1 MTAGNV
7 VAPAGATGAYASFE
21 RVRVALESAGLKY
34 VGRKHNEAVACC
46 PVHDDTHPSLHISWR
61 RDQDKGFTLL
71 HCHGCQAGGADVV
84 AAIGLGLADL
94 YDEPLPKRVRAFER
108 VGRSPQQRR
117 AGARRG
123 NLGRLPALIPTP
135 GPLPTP
141 DHAHSWT
148 QVERYCYTDAL
159 GEIIQRVL
167 REECQ
172 VGGRHKRFRQE
183 FTTRTG
189 GWAQRKPSGFTSV
202 LYRAPQ
208 VAEAVAAGTEVWLME
223 GEKDVHAAEGVGLVA
238 TTNAQGSASFGAH
251 LAGAL
256 GGARVVVMLDRDA
269 AGWARGVSA
278 HQALSEVGASIELR
292 LPAVEGPKADF
303 SDHIQAGLGVADLVR
318 VSVGEVATWNAH
330 TGAASAGQALER
342 AGAQLQAHLDL
353 AEGAGEGEGEHR
365 ASAAR
370 WAAQMQVRLEE
381 LSVAVEQVHG
391 HGLRAGSAWAG
402 QAMAEAQALLRSASE
417 RTRRCHQRAGQP
429 VPAALRQADD
439 QKPGDPG
446 PSTPGASPAPAP
458 AAGPERFMVEGGQ
471 IVEFTPTRAKRA
483 GEVVDPHDGSVK
495 MLLSVAVTLVA
506 RKFAEVAQ
514 SEDIEHVALMGRSAA
529 PKTRVRHLAPL
540 AAVQLSYP
548 HPATGEAIDFEVAAD
563 AWEDHSWIKALPFA
577 VDYDHRRSGLENL
590 RRAIIAVSPNAQ
602 NLTLHRSTGWRSD
615 EQGGHYFVHAG
626 GAITADGTTHVE
638 TGFSSA
644 MVRYDL
650 PDPTQ
655 DPTALREAFFEHSG
669 GMLDRLPERV
679 AAPLLGHI
687 YRSAMGHNPWMGFLV
702 GSPGSYKTSV
712 ASKLMHH
719 FGEGWDHTRPGSS
732 MSGNGDTL
740 NTLRFKLHQAKDVTY
755 WMDDFAP
762 SDSWINAV
770 KLTETVARLLHNQE
784 ERGRT
789 ARDGQSITEGT
800 PPRASGL
807 CTSEVMPRP
816 GSGAQRMLVVPL
828 DKDDVDTELLFALD
842 EAPSRHGRALV
853 MSSFISWLAQDLPGA
868 RSRYM
873 AAADDFADQLAQG
886 GQSVRASAAVGHT
899 WAGWAAMSDFLFERG
914 AITDVEHVALRE
926 RVRVGLVAAS
936 VASSDPDQPRSTGAR
951 VLALVRYALEQGIAH
966 VEDVRTADCPPW
978 PMGAR
983 LGWRRQILDQDSY
996 GGINRQRF
1004 ERAGVI
1010 KLGYVLHDPG
1020 PRDRGAELMCGV
1032 NQLEAV
1038 IKAAGATLAERLEI
1052 DGVTAVRALDEMG
1065 VLVTDRSDK
1074 NRRTVKCVIHCEGK
1088 RAARMVTIRL
1098 DALLGEDDQDQH
1110 DGGQHEEP
1118 QVDDP
1123 GEPAVVLTALPAT
1136 PAPPAPQSDEQM
1148 IDLRD
1153 HAALQPVD
1161 LRPMALSGAE
1171 AHVSAGGP
1179 ATPQMSPPRGGPA
1192 RSADEHEDETV
1203 AFISR
1208 PYTDAQ
1214 GIVGYSQRLAVPAPC
1229 VMCGQMAAVAIED
1242 VAIHVHAFA
1251 QSTAATRDEEA
1262 PSTPSEQ
1269 CPAPGRS
1276 HGNGPHPDATDP
1288 EPGAPAQTVGAGGQN
1303 GHVVEDVEPR
1313 SAQQDTEAPP
1323 QRPGAAEASP
1333 AATVHDGQVGTRQAA
1348 PRRASATAARAGFR
1362 AAAAVVDVDGIWCSN
1377 GEHLDLA
1384 GPMKHMGDLVD
1395 LAASLNLGSQ
1405 VTSHSRE
1412 AGQIWL
1418 GRALARRMGIDVQV
1432 IEGAGATRQREVTR
1446 QVTST
1451 SAAVQDAVAAGY
1463 GFGGGGS
1470 PALGAWTR
1478 VFTEGARAWVVLIP
1492 ALFSATHPLV
1502 DGAHDNA
1509 TLARRL
1515 GLYATALG
1523 HPFQITAGVT
1533 GMDLLGALHQRDRE
1547 RLMGVHTPV
1556 APAMG
1561 NTEIDFDWCR
1571 VPDEVE
1577 AGHGFVHA
1585 YDRSGSYLA
1594 AAASLDVG
1602 VGAPTHHPDG
1612 AEFTGEPGYWSLV
1625 IPDNPNPSAPHL
1637 LDPTGRHVGTSR
1649 WVSTP
1654 ALALAAE
1661 QGWVIPT
1668 ITEAYTWP
1676 NKSRVFDSW
1685 CKRLGAARTVL
1696 DTDNADAQA
1705 ARDQIKLTYAAT
1717 IGLMGSHPAAERT
1730 GYAPERRHAV
1740 IAKARANIMR
1750 RITQIGADCG
1760 RWPVAVFTDAI
1771 IFTSPH
1777 ADPVQAWP
1785 GREGDLGRGLGKYKV
1800 AASAPLAEHV
1810 AHLSGGAYRGMDALL
1825 GRDG

>member
-1 MTAGNV
+1 MTAGN
-7 VAPAGATGAYASFE
+7 ATSSAGGTGAYASFE
-21 RVRVALESAGLKY
+21 RVRVALEGAGLKY
-34 VGRKHNEAVACC
+34 VGRKHNEAVASC
-46 PVHDDTHPSLHISWR
+46 PVHDDAHPSLHISWR
-61 RDQDKGFTLL
+61 VDQAKGFTLL

-84 AAIGLGLADL
+84 AAIGLSLADL
-94 YDEPLPKRVRAFER
+94 YDEPLPMRVRAFER

-117 AGARRG
+117 AGHRRG
-123 NLGRLPALIPTP
+123 NLGRLPALIPVP
-135 GPLPTP
+135 GPLPAP
-141 DHAHSWT
+141 EHEHSWT
-148 QVERYCYTDAL
+148 QVERYCYTDTL
-159 GEIIQRVL
+159 GEVVQRVI
-167 REECQ
+167 REQCQ
-172 VGGRHKRFRQE
+172 GGGGHKRFRQE
-183 FTTRTG
+183 FTTRAG

-208 VAEAVAAGTEVWLME
+208 VAAAVAKGTPVWLME
-223 GEKDVHAAEGVGLVA
+223 GEKDVHAAERAGLVA
-238 TTNAQGSASFGAH
+238 TTNAQGSASFGSH

-256 GGARVVVMLDRDA
+256 SGAHVVVMLDRDA
-269 AGWARGVSA
+269 AGWARGVAA
-278 HQALSEVGASIELR
+278 HQVLVAVGARVELR
-292 LPAVEGPKADF
+292 MPAVDRAKADF
-303 SDHIQAGLGVADLVR
+303 SDHVDAGLGLEDLVR

-330 TGAASAGQALER
+330 TAAAAASQNLDR
-342 AGAQLQAHLDL
+342 AGAQLQAHVEL
-353 AEGAGEGEGEHR
+353 AEAPGGQEQDHR
-365 ASAAR
+365 ANAGR

-381 LSVAVEQVHG
+381 LGVAVEQVHG
-391 HGLRAGSAWAG
+391 YALRAGSAWAE
-402 QAMAEAQALLRSASE
+402 QAMSAAQVLLRSATE
-417 RTRRCHQRAGQP
+417 RTRRCHERAGQP
-429 VPAALRQADD
+429 VPAALRQDREGEEA
-439 QKPGDPG
+439 PA
-446 PSTPGASPAPAP
+446 PSAPAP
-458 AAGPERFMVEGGQ
+458 AAAPAQGSGNGPDRFLIDGGQ

-483 GEVVDPHDGSVK
+483 GEVVDPHDGTLK
-495 MLLSVAVTLVA
+495 MLLSAAVTLVA
-506 RKFAEVAQ
+506 RKFAEVPQA
-514 SEDIEHVALMGRSAA
+514 EDVEDVALMGRSAP
-529 PKTRVRHLAPL
+529 PKAKVRHLAPL

-548 HPATGEAIDFEVAAD
+548 HPTTGEAIEFEVTAD
-563 AWEDHSWIKALPFA
+563 AWDDHSWIKALPFA

-590 RRAIIAVSPNAQ
+590 RRAIIAVSPNAK
-602 NLTLHRSTGWRSD
+602 NLVLHRSTGWRCD
-615 EQGGHYFVHAG
+615 GQGGHYFAHAG
-626 GAITADGTTHVE
+626 GAITAAGTTSIE
-638 TGFSSA
+638 TAFSSA

-650 PDPTQ
+650 PDPSSDAAT
-655 DPTALREAFFEHSG
+655 LRTAFFEHSA

-687 YRSAMGHNPWMGFLV
+687 YRSALGHNPWVVFLV

-719 FGEGWDHTRPGSS
+719 FGERWDHTRPGSS
-732 MSGNGDTL
+732 MSGNGDTF

-762 SDSWINAV
+762 SDSWLAAV

-789 ARDGQSITEGT
+789 ARDGQSVTEGT

-828 DKDDVDTELLFALD
+828 DKDDVDTDLLFALD
-842 EAPSRHGRALV
+842 QAPSRHGRALV
-853 MSSFISWLAQDLPGA
+853 MSSFISWLAEDLPGA

-873 AAADDFADQLAQG
+873 AAADEFADELAQG

-914 AITDVEHVALRE
+914 AITDAEHTALRA
-926 RVRVGLVAAS
+926 RVRTGLMQAS
-936 VASSDPDQPRSTGAR
+936 VAASDPDQPRSTGAR
-951 VLALVRYALEQGIAH
+951 VLALLRYALEQNIAH

-983 LGWRRQILDQDSY
+983 LGWRRQILDQDHY

-1004 ERAGVI
+1004 ERAGAI
-1010 KLGYVLHDPG
+1010 RLGYVLHDPG
-1020 PRDRGAELMCGV
+1020 PRDRGRELMCGV

-1074 NRRTVKCVIHCEGK
+1074 ARRTVKCVIHCEGK

-1098 DALLGEDDQDQH
+1098 DALLGDEGQEH
-1110 DGGQHEEP
+1110 DGNGQ
-1118 QVDDP
+1118 QDRP
-1123 GEPAVVLTALPAT
+1123 GEEDPIQVPD
-1136 PAPPAPQSDEQM
+1136 APPAPPDVGGQV
-1148 IDLRD
+1148 IDLRE
-1153 HAALQPVD
+1153 HVGTTPEAAD
-1161 LRPMALSGAE
+1161 LRPMALSGAGE
-1171 AHVSAGGP
+1171 HPRP
-1179 ATPQMSPPRGGPA
+1179 AAPPAQQMPAPQSRPVPA
-1192 RSADEHEDETV
+1192 VDEHEDKTV

-1214 GIVGYSQRLAVPAPC
+1214 GIVGYSVRLAVPAPC
-1229 VMCGQMAAVAIED
+1229 VMCGQLAGIAIEGA
-1242 VAIHVHAFA
+1242 AIHVHAFA
-1251 QSTAATRDEEA
+1251 QSTAATRDEDP

-1269 CPAPGRS
+1269 CPAPGR
-1276 HGNGPHPDATDP
+1276 GQADGPGPDAPTP
-1288 EPGAPAQTVGAGGQN
+1288 EPAAPVEAVIAVEQTSPLVDDERQD
-1303 GHVVEDVEPR
+1303 EPQDV
-1313 SAQQDTEAPP
+1313 EAPP
-1323 QRPGAAEASP
+1323 ETPSATEATP
-1333 AATVHDGQVGTRQAA
+1333 ATAGQDGQAGREPAT
-1348 PRRASATAARAGFR
+1348 PRRPPATASRAGFR

-1377 GEHLDLA
+1377 GEHLELT
-1384 GPMKHMGDLVD
+1384 GPIEHVGDLVD

-1405 VTSHSRE
+1405 VTTHSR
-1412 AGQIWL
+1412 APAQIWL

-1432 IEGAGATRQREVTR
+1432 IEGAGAARQREVTR

-1463 GFGGGGS
+1463 GFGGAQP

-1478 VFTEGARAWVVLIP
+1478 VYADSARRAWVVLIP
-1492 ALFSATHPLV
+1492 ALASATHPLLA
-1502 DGAHDNA
+1502 GAHDNA

-1515 GLYATALG
+1515 GVYADALG
-1523 HPFQITAGVT
+1523 HPFQITPGVT

-1547 RLMGVHTPV
+1547 RLLGVHAPV
-1556 APAMG
+1556 PPAMG

-1571 VPDEVE
+1571 PPDEVE
-1577 AGHGFVHA
+1577 ADHGFVHA

-1602 VGAPTHHPDG
+1602 VGAPTHHPGGKD
-1612 AEFTGEPGYWSLV
+1612 FTGEPGYWALS

-1637 LDPTGRHVGTSR
+1637 LDPTGRHAGTTR

-1661 QGWVIPT
+1661 QGWELPA

-1676 NKSRVFDSW
+1676 SKSRVFDSW
-1685 CKRLGAARTVL
+1685 CKRLGTARTTL
-1696 DTDNADAQA
+1696 DTADADAQA

-1717 IGLMGSHPAAERT
+1717 IGLMGSHPAAERA

-1750 RITQIGADCG
+1750 RITQIGVDSG

-1771 IFTSPH
+1771 VFTSPH

-1800 AASAPLAEHV
+1800 AASAPLADHV
-1810 AHLSGGAYRGMDALL
+1810 AYLAGGVYRGMDVLL